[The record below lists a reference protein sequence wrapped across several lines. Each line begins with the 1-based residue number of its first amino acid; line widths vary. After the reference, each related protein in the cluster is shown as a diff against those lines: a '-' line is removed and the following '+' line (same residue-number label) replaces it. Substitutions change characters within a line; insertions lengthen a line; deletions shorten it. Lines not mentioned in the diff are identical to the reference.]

1 MEVHH
6 HSHTSDPDSHR
17 GRKKWTHYFWE
28 FLMLFLAVFCGFLA
42 ENEREHLVEKKR
54 ERQYMMS
61 MLADLKADTAE
72 VNRQLLL
79 VNQYLNPVLKK
90 SIELLYHQNF
100 SDSVIREMYDIVPK
114 STRFFTIAF
123 QNNTATQLKNS
134 GNLRL
139 IRHKEITDSLARY
152 WAECDYLINPQL
164 ASYELTRIKSKELV
178 FSLFN
183 LSYFENNSLIEP
195 LRKNISL
202 KLMSNDEIQYFILG
216 NHLSNLLTQLSP
228 QLGGSIFK
236 RLKTIYEK
244 ASALILLIQREYHL
258 E

>member
-1 MEVHH
+1 
-6 HSHTSDPDSHR
+6 
-17 GRKKWTHYFWE
+17 
-28 FLMLFLAVFCGFLA
+28 
-42 ENEREHLVEKKR
+42 
-54 ERQYMMS
+54 
-61 MLADLKADTAE
+61 
-72 VNRQLLL
+72 
-79 VNQYLNPVLKK
+79 
-90 SIELLYHQNF
+90 
-100 SDSVIREMYDIVPK
+100 MYDIVPK

-228 QLGGSIFK
+228 QLSGSIFK